1 MAPIAHNLVRY
12 AEYRIKRSTSSSFV
26 IDHRARGIT
35 LYYEIIFQGVY
46 RSPLSFCSSISDLN
60 VDNNLGAKTDF
71 SVLRLYYTRSLQ
83 KSILESGDD
92 AYADVCW
99 DYGFR
104 LV

>member
-46 RSPLSFCSSISDLN
+46 RSPLSFGSSISDLN

-71 SVLRLYYTRSLQ
+71 SVLRLYYTREGSEGTIK
-83 KSILESGDD
+83 KSE
-92 AYADVCW
+92 
-99 DYGFR
+99 R
-104 LV
+104 LLRFARNDKS